1 MHSRI
6 AFALAA
12 LCTVLLSGCAAQ
24 LAADGISSRA
34 LALLPADVILLG
46 ERHDAPDHQRIHREV
61 IEALAQRGAL
71 AAVALE
77 MADQGRSSAGLAPDV
92 EPAQVRSALLWEN
105 NAWPWADYGPA
116 VMAAVRAGVPVIGA
130 NLPRAQMRAAMNNA
144 DLDARLPAAALT
156 AQQEAIRAGHCGLL
170 PEGQILPMTRI
181 QVARDVAM
189 AQTVQA
195 AAVAG
200 KTVVLLAGGGHVD
213 RNLGVPQHL
222 PATLQAKSVLLQTQR
237 AEAGADRADNF
248 AEVWTTPRVP
258 DKDYCAG
265 LRAKLPRAPE

>member
-12 LCTVLLSGCAAQ
+12 LCTALLPGCAAQ
-24 LAADGISSRA
+24 LTSEGIASRA

-46 ERHDAPDHQRIHREV
+46 ERHDAPDHQRVHREV
-61 IEALAQRGAL
+61 IEALALRGAL

-77 MADQGRSSAGLAPDV
+77 MADQGRSSAGLAPDA
-92 EPAQVRSALLWEN
+92 EPAQVQAALHWEN
-105 NAWPWADYGPA
+105 NAWPWAVYGPA
-116 VMAAVRAGVPVIGA
+116 VMAAVRAGVPVVGA
-130 NLPRAQMRAAMNNA
+130 NLPRGQMRAAMANVN
-144 DLDARLPAAALT
+144 LDARLPALALT

-170 PEGQILPMTRI
+170 PEGQILPMARI
-181 QVARDVAM
+181 QVARDIAM

-222 PATLQAKSVLLQTQR
+222 PATVQAKSVLLQTQR
-237 AEAGADRADNF
+237 AEADADRAQNF
-248 AEVWTTPRVP
+248 SEVWTTPRVP
-258 DKDYCAG
+258 DKDDCAG
-265 LRAKLPRAPE
+265 LRAKLPRSRE

>member
-6 AFALAA
+6 AFALVA

-24 LAADGISSRA
+24 LTADGTASRA
-34 LALLPADVILLG
+34 LALLPADAILLG

-77 MADQGRSSAGLAPDV
+77 MADQGRSSAGLAPDA

-130 NLPRAQMRAAMNNA
+130 NLPRAQMRAAMNNVN
-144 DLDARLPAAALT
+144 LDARLPAAALT

-170 PEGQILPMTRI
+170 PEGQILPMVRI

-237 AEAGADRADNF
+237 AEAGADRVDNF

-265 LRAKLPRAPE
+265 LRAKLPRSPE